1 MYRYH
6 LLLGIYLLVCGT
18 IFGFLH
24 SFVSDYR
31 QQLSFLE
38 KHQALQSFNQIK
50 EQSTVLLVGEI
61 STRNQF
67 MPPLQAA
74 EMVVGCYEQYDSE
87 DGWELE
93 ETYEQPLL
101 LTVGKQEV
109 ALPDPEPCPEGSFTH
124 TIDDRHRMSGLKI
137 HQELTVI
144 ATVIKAQPLQL
155 DVEAVHAGNKLSFM
169 KSLKDSMW
177 LMRLIAGIA
186 LFMTGVMFVIHY
198 LSVRKKIRLA
208 RG

>member
-6 LLLGIYLLVCGT
+6 LLLGIYLLVGGT

-31 QQLSFLE
+31 QQWSFLE
-38 KHQALQSFNQIK
+38 KNQPVQSFSQVK
-50 EQSTVLLVGEI
+50 APATVLLVGEI
-61 STRNQF
+61 SIHNQVLA
-67 MPPLQAA
+67 PLQAA

-93 ETYEQPLL
+93 ETYEQPIQMTL
-101 LTVGKQEV
+101 GKQDV
-109 ALPDPEPCPEGSFTH
+109 TLPDPEPCPEGSFTH
-124 TIDDRHRMSGLKI
+124 AIDDRHRISGLKV

-144 ATVIKAQPLQL
+144 ATVIKVQPLQL

-169 KSLKDSMW
+169 KSLQDSMW

-186 LFMTGVMFVIHY
+186 LLMTSVMFLIHY
-198 LSVRKKIRLA
+198 FSVRKKIKLA
-208 RG
+208 QG